1 MTGKN
6 GMDRRG
12 FIKTSAFGL
21 AGVGTALKGGSSQAA
36 SESSGESPRI
46 KSYGALGRTGFKVS
60 DIGIGTSQTF
70 PVPVMAAAMDA
81 GVNYIDT
88 GEGYGR
94 GAAEKSIGEAI
105 KGRDRKSL
113 FITTKIRMDGIAGKD
128 QVVEKVRQAL
138 ERLQTGYVDC
148 LMPSGLSTAAALKN
162 EYFHQ
167 AMDQLKKEGLVRFA
181 GVANHGGRG
190 LGQGE
195 TMEQVILAAIDD
207 GRFDLVL
214 FVHNFLQRE
223 AGEKILE
230 AAAAKNVATTIMKS
244 NPLGRYFDMKQR
256 AEQMKK
262 DGQPL
267 DERMARSLAEMEET
281 AKKAESFLQKN
292 GLKTP
297 AEIKA
302 AALKFVLTDS
312 RVHTLNL
319 AFNTF
324 DDVRDSLA
332 LSGTALRPAEKSLL
346 AAYESECGRLYC
358 RHACG
363 ICEAGCP
370 HAVPV
375 NTIMRYS
382 HYFETQGS
390 EKFAMEKYAGLCTAK
405 ADLCRDCPGFCESSC
420 PYGVPVRGLLSLA
433 HSQLTLDERPF
444 V

>member
-1 MTGKN
+1 MIRKQ

-12 FIKTSAFGL
+12 FIKASAFGL
-21 AGVGTALKGGSSQAA
+21 AGVGTALKAGPSQAA
-36 SESSGESPRI
+36 GESAGETPKI
-46 KSYGALGRTGFKVS
+46 KSYRTLGRTGFKVS

-70 PVPVMAAAMDA
+70 PPAVMAAAMDA

-94 GAAEKSIGEAI
+94 GAAEKSIAEAI

-113 FITTKIRMDGIAGKD
+113 FITTKIRMDGIAGKA
-128 QVVEKVRQAL
+128 QVVEKARQAL
-138 ERLQTGYVDC
+138 ERLQTDYIDC
-148 LMPSGLSTAAALKN
+148 LMPSGPPTVAALKN
-162 EYFHQ
+162 EDFHQ

-190 LGQGE
+190 PGD
-195 TMEQVILAAIDD
+195 TMEQFILAAIDD

-214 FVHNFLQRE
+214 FVYNFLQKE

-244 NPLGRYFDMKQR
+244 NPLGRYFDLKQR
-256 AEQMKK
+256 AEQLKK
-262 DGQPL
+262 EGQPL
-267 DERMARSLAEMEET
+267 DERMTKSLAEMEET

-302 AALKFVLTDS
+302 AALKFVLADP

-324 DDVRDSLA
+324 DDVRDILA
-332 LSGTALRPAEKSLL
+332 LSGTTLRPADKGLL

-363 ICEAGCP
+363 ICESSCP
-370 HAVPV
+370 YSVPV
-375 NTIMRYS
+375 NTIMRYN

-390 EKFAMEKYAGLCTAK
+390 EKFALEKYAGLRTAK
-405 ADLCRDCPGFCESSC
+405 ADLCRDCSGLCEPSC
-420 PYGVPVRGLLSLA
+420 PYGVPVRGLLNLA
-433 HSQLTLDERPF
+433 HARLTLDERG
-444 V
+444 